1 MYMAC
6 HYTHT
11 LSGGVKIQ
19 FSGAQ
24 LVGKFIVIVQK
35 QFMIILSSCNYVQ
48 YFSNSIELYN
58 QSWGEAKEWILEK
71 VSAVAGNYPTT
82 GNQTQENLQRKLE
95 IIEQEITPVQD
106 KLRKLGILATV

>member
-1 MYMAC
+1 M
-6 HYTHT
+6 
-11 LSGGVKIQ
+11 
-19 FSGAQ
+19 
-24 LVGKFIVIVQK
+24 GKFIVIVQK

-106 KLRKLGILATV
+106 KLRKLGILATVWVY